1 MNAEGTTRK
10 VTVSGLAIDSNSN
23 SPVVLLKESGGS
35 GILPIWIGPAEASA
49 IAMELAGLNMKRPL
63 THDLLRTIIDGLGA
77 KVMKVVVSDLIGQ
90 TFYAEIYLQH
100 ENSLVKIDAR
110 PSDSIALALKAKAP
124 IFVSKKIFAFDEE
137 SSDVSEEKRAEELR
151 ERLQRINP
159 EDFGNYTF

>member
-1 MNAEGTTRK
+1 MRK
-10 VTVSGLAIDSNSN
+10 VNVSGLAIDSNSN

-63 THDLLRTIIDGLGA
+63 THDLLRTVIDGLGA
-77 KVMKVVVSDLIGQ
+77 KVLKVVVNDLVGQ

-137 SSDVSEEKRAEELR
+137 SSDISEEQRAEELR
-151 ERLQRINP
+151 ARLQRINP